1 MYLRRGVVWKMESG
15 SCFEVYAE
23 KKPSAKVTK
32 VDKGKLDIPQLKNEK
47 KVKVIDLGSAL
58 LIQRI
63 TA

>member
-1 MYLRRGVVWKMESG
+1 MESG